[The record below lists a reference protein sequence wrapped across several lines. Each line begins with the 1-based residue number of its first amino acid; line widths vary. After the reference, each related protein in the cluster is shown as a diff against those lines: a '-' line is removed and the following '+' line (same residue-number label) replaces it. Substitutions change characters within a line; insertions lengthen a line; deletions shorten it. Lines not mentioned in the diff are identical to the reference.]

1 MNGKPVIFG
10 KKGRTTIPLPLRR
23 KLGWQAGDTIRF
35 RLDGDRGIVSRDKP
49 PAREHPAP
57 EHPAQVHPAMKLAA
71 ELSGLAQL
79 LAQLAP
85 LVFGGGGSG

>member
-1 MNGKPVIFG
+1 MKDIPVIFG

-35 RLDGDRGIVSRDKP
+35 RLDGDRVIITREVSRE
-49 PAREHPAP
+49 RPAP
-57 EHPAQVHPAMKLAA
+57 EHPAVKIAA
-71 ELSGLAQL
+71 ELPGLAIL